1 MKYAKNVARLFN
13 LSLLQGLLPLNPM
26 QIPMEIVAGLSFAA
40 IAIPQ
45 GMGYTK
51 IAGMPVITGVYT
63 LLLPMVAFA
72 IFGSSRHLV
81 VGADSAT
88 AAIIASGL
96 ATMALTN
103 SSEYVAY
110 ASTIA
115 LIAAILLLLA
125 GFLKLG
131 FLADFLSHTALIG
144 FLTGVGIQI
153 AISQISGML
162 GLPSGHFGTL
172 TSIVLLVKN
181 IHYLSVPTLI
191 VSVGVLLLVVPFRL
205 KHSKI
210 PCMLI
215 AIIAAIAASWLW
227 NFSSYGIVTLGE
239 LPAGLP
245 TLSIPTIPLS
255 DIPSIV
261 SIAVACFMVI
271 LAQSIVTSR
280 AYSIKFADTFD
291 ENKELIGLG
300 LANIAA
306 GITGTF
312 VVNGSPTKTEEVRRA
327 GGRTQFTQLVAVA
340 VTVAFLFFFTKPF
353 AFLPT
358 AVLSSIVF
366 FIGLNLIDI
375 HGMLDLYKHRR
386 VEFVVAV
393 ATAIAVVLFGVE
405 VGIVTAIMLSIIAHL
420 RHSYKPLNLLIV
432 PKNECCMKTAPL
444 STNQHAIDG
453 LLIYRFGA
461 NLYFANEGHFEE
473 EILDLA
479 KRSYPIRWFCIS
491 ATNIGDIDYTS
502 IETMKV
508 IYNQLKMRKI
518 TLVMCEV
525 VPPVMDELIK
535 DGLIDII
542 GKEHVFETVYDVM
555 EAYKNTNFSD
565 VKVRDQADIQ
575 CSSKK
580 PHTTAQRSD
589 MEQSA

>member
-1 MKYAKNVARLFN
+1 MRKVANIFN
-13 LSLLQGLLPLNPM
+13 FSLLQGLLPLNPA
-26 QIPMEIVAGLSFAA
+26 QVYMEIIAGLSFAA

-51 IAGMPVITGVYT
+51 IAGMPIITGVYT

-96 ATMALTN
+96 ASMAIPS

-110 ASTIA
+110 ASMIA
-115 LIAAILLLLA
+115 LISAILLLLA

-153 AISQISGML
+153 AISQISGMI
-162 GLPSGHFGTL
+162 GVTSGHFGAL
-172 TSIVLLVKN
+172 SSIVLLIEN
-181 IHYLSVPTLI
+181 LSYLSVPTLI
-191 VSVGVLLLVVPFRL
+191 VSLSVLLIVVPCRL
-205 KHSKI
+205 RHSKI

-215 AIIAAIAASWLW
+215 AIIAAIAASWYL
-227 NFSSYGIVTLGE
+227 NLSSYGIVTIGE
-239 LPAGLP
+239 LPVGLP
-245 TLSIPTIPLS
+245 VLSLPNISLS
-255 DIPSIV
+255 DLPSII

-291 ENKELIGLG
+291 EDKDLIGLG

-312 VVNGSPTKTEEVRRA
+312 VVNGSPTKTEEVRRS
-327 GGRTQFTQLVAVA
+327 GGRTQFTQLAAVV
-340 VTVAFLFFFTKPF
+340 VTVVFLLFLTKPF
-353 AFLPT
+353 AYLPT

-366 FIGLNLIDI
+366 FIGLNLIDW

-386 VEFVVAV
+386 VEFMVA
-393 ATAIAVVLFGVE
+393 
-405 VGIVTAIMLSIIAHL
+405 IVTALTVVLVGVEAGIVIAIILSIGAHL

-432 PKNECCMKTAPL
+432 PKNECCTKTVPL
-444 STNQHAIDG
+444 STNQHAIEG

-473 EILDLA
+473 EILDLI
-479 KRSYPIRWFCIS
+479 KRSFPIRWFCIS

-508 IYNQLKMRKI
+508 ICNQLKMRKI
-518 TLVMCEV
+518 TLVMCDV
-525 VPPVMDELIK
+525 VSPVMDELVK
-535 DGLIDII
+535 DGLIDLI
-542 GKEHVFETVYDVM
+542 GTEHVFETVYDVM
-555 EAYKNTNFSD
+555 EAYKHTTFPNE
-565 VKVRDQADIQ
+565 
-575 CSSKK
+575 K
-580 PHTTAQRSD
+580 PQDNSVIPCASCVSHATAQRSD
-589 MEQSA
+589 FDQPY

>member
-1 MKYAKNVARLFN
+1 MKSGKKVAHLFN
-13 LSLLQGLLPLNPM
+13 LSLLQGFLPLNPM
-26 QIPMEIVAGLSFAA
+26 QIPMEIIAGLSFAA

-45 GMGYTK
+45 GLGYTK

-96 ATMALTN
+96 ATMALPN

-110 ASTIA
+110 ASMIA

-153 AISQISGML
+153 AISQMSGMM
-162 GLPSGHFGTL
+162 GVPSGHFGTL
-172 TSIVLLVKN
+172 TSIVLLIQN
-181 IHYLSVPTLI
+181 IPLLSVPTFLVSIAVLLI
-191 VSVGVLLLVVPFRL
+191 VVPCRL
-205 KHSKI
+205 KYPKI

-215 AIIAAIAASWLW
+215 AIIATIAVSWYL
-227 NFSSYGIVTLGE
+227 NLSSYGIVTLGVLPSG
-239 LPAGLP
+239 LPALSLP
-245 TLSIPTIPLS
+245 NIPIS
-255 DIPSIV
+255 NIPSIV
-261 SIAVACFMVI
+261 SIAVACFMII

-291 ENKELIGLG
+291 ENKDLIGLG

-312 VVNGSPTKTEEVRRA
+312 VVNGSPTKTEEVRRS

-353 AFLPT
+353 AYLPT
-358 AVLSSIVF
+358 CVLSSIVF
-366 FIGLNLIDI
+366 FIGLNLIDW
-375 HGMLDLYKHRR
+375 HGMLDLYKHRH

-393 ATAIAVVLFGVE
+393 ATAISVVLFGVGT
-405 VGIVTAIMLSIIAHL
+405 GIVVAILLSIGAHL

-432 PKNECCMKTAPL
+432 PKNECCTKTVPL
-444 STNQHAIDG
+444 STNQHAIEG

-473 EILDLA
+473 EILDLV
-479 KRSYPIRWFCIS
+479 KKSFPIRWFCIS

-508 IYNQLKMRKI
+508 IHNQLKMRKI
-518 TLVMCEV
+518 TLVLCDV
-525 VPPVMDELIK
+525 VSPVIDELIK

-555 EAYKNTNFSD
+555 EAYKNTTFSD
-565 VKVRDQADIQ
+565 VKTHGQVIIP
-575 CSSKK
+575 CSSKM
-580 PHTTAQRSD
+580 PYTSAQLSD
-589 MEQSA
+589 MEHSA

>member
-1 MKYAKNVARLFN
+1 MKSGKNVARVFN
-13 LSLLQGLLPLNPM
+13 ISLLQGVLPLNPIH
-26 QIPMEIVAGLSFAA
+26 IPMEIVAGLSFAA

-96 ATMALTN
+96 ATMAVPS

-110 ASTIA
+110 ASMIA
-115 LIAAILLLLA
+115 LISAVLLLLA
-125 GFLKLG
+125 GSLKLG

-153 AISQISGML
+153 MISQISGMI
-162 GLPSGHFGTL
+162 GVSSGHFGTL
-172 TSIVLLVKN
+172 ASMALLIQN
-181 IHYLSVPTLI
+181 IPLLSVPTFIISACVLLI
-191 VSVGVLLLVVPFRL
+191 VVPCRL
-205 KHSKI
+205 KYPKI

-215 AIIAAIAASWLW
+215 AIIAAIAVSWFW
-227 NFSSYGIVTLGE
+227 NLSSYGIATLGE
-239 LPAGLP
+239 LPSGLP
-245 TLSIPTIPLS
+245 SLSIPSMQLS

-261 SIAVACFMVI
+261 SIAVACFMII

-291 ENKELIGLG
+291 ENKDLIGLG

-312 VVNGSPTKTEEVRRA
+312 VVNGSPTKTEEVRRS

-340 VTVAFLFFFTKPF
+340 VTVAFLLFFTKPF
-353 AFLPT
+353 AYLPT

-366 FIGLNLIDI
+366 FIGMNLIDVR
-375 HGMLDLYKHRR
+375 GMLNLYKHRR

-393 ATAIAVVLFGVE
+393 ATAMSVVLFGVGT
-405 VGIVTAIMLSIIAHL
+405 GIVVAILLSIGAHL

-432 PKNECCMKTAPL
+432 PKNECCTKTVSV
-444 STNQHAIDG
+444 STNQHAVEG

-473 EILDLA
+473 EILDLV

-508 IYNQLKMRKI
+508 IHNQLKMRKI

-565 VKVRDQADIQ
+565 LKVRDQADIQ
-575 CSSKK
+575 CSS
-580 PHTTAQRSD
+580 TISYTSAQRND
-589 MEQSA
+589 LDQPT

>member
-1 MKYAKNVARLFN
+1 MEYSKKVMRLFN
-13 LSLLQGLLPLNPM
+13 LSFLQGLLPLNPV
-26 QIPMEIVAGLSFAA
+26 QVPMEIVAGLSFAA

-45 GMGYTK
+45 GLGYTK

-63 LLLPMVAFA
+63 MLLPMVFFA

-96 ATMALTN
+96 ATMAVPS

-110 ASTIA
+110 ASMIA

-125 GFLKLG
+125 GFFKLG

-153 AISQISGML
+153 AISQISGMI
-162 GLPSGHFGTL
+162 GVPSGHFGTL
-172 TSIVLLVKN
+172 TSIMLLLQN
-181 IHYLSVPTLI
+181 IQYLSVPTLI
-191 VSVGVLLLVVPFRL
+191 VSVGVLLIVVPCRL

-215 AIIAAIAASWLW
+215 AIIAAIAASWFWSL
-227 NFSSYGIVTLGE
+227 SSYGIATLGE
-239 LPAGLP
+239 LPVGLP
-245 TLSIPTIPLS
+245 ALSIPIIPLS

-261 SIAVACFMVI
+261 STAVACFMII

-291 ENKELIGLG
+291 ENKDLIGLG

-312 VVNGSPTKTEEVRRA
+312 VVNGSPTKTEEVRRS

-340 VTVAFLFFFTKPF
+340 VTVAFLLFLTKPF
-353 AFLPT
+353 AYLPT

-366 FIGLNLIDI
+366 FIGLNLIDV

-386 VEFVVAV
+386 VEFAVAV
-393 ATAIAVVLFGVE
+393 ATAISVVLFGVGT
-405 VGIVTAIMLSIIAHL
+405 GIGIAIILSISAHL

-432 PKNECCMKTAPL
+432 PKNECCTKTVPL
-444 STNQHAIDG
+444 STNQHAIKG

-473 EILDLA
+473 EILSLV
-479 KRSYPIRWFCIS
+479 KSSYPIRWFCIS

-508 IYNQLKMRKI
+508 LYNQLKIRKI
-518 TLVMCEV
+518 TLVMCDV
-525 VPPVMDELIK
+525 VSPVMDELIK

-542 GKEHVFETVYDVM
+542 GKEHMFETVHDVM

-565 VKVRDQADIQ
+565 AKKHDQATIP
-575 CSSKK
+575 CSSKMSY
-580 PHTTAQRSD
+580 TSNN
-589 MEQSA
+589 